1 MDACRSNLDDGAEH
15 LLVVEAGLLLKAVGD
30 ETRVVALDI
39 ALRGVLLTDDPVAVN
54 EVHVGITR
62 NNGPK
67 SKCEEGQ
74 QTPRT
79 WQCTILDAA
88 GLPSH

>member
-1 MDACRSNLDDGAEH
+1 MPKIGRDWNRDRGA
-15 LLVVEAGLLLKAVGD
+15 LLKN
-30 ETRVVALDI
+30 
-39 ALRGVLLTDDPVAVN
+39 DPVAIN

-62 NNGPK
+62 NKGPK

-79 WQCTILDAA
+79 WQCTILDVA
-88 GLPSH
+88 GLPSHSCVVDGRKAWR